1 MKKLIS
7 TVMFLIFALMPLCFA
22 SELPVLIDNAGYL
35 SDDQAE
41 QLEQMLD
48 EVLTDDFCA
57 VVFTEDEPSDDDP
70 QAAADDFFDYEGYL
84 EQYSNGIVFYIC
96 KSTRQYA
103 FSTTGTAID
112 TFNDSNLDVI
122 ETDMLDFLLNDEYF
136 EAFCSFAGNVKYY
149 LNAYTDPDYSSD
161 YINDGSGD
169 YNGGYDYD
177 YYDDEPLVIDIPTII
192 TFVAISALIAL
203 IIAAIATAIRAGR
216 MNTAKLKT
224 DAGTY
229 VDENG
234 LNVTASNDIYLYCT
248 VTRTAR
254 PQNEDHHT
262 SGGGGSSTHVSSSGT
277 THGGRNGSF

>member
-7 TVMFLIFALMPLCFA
+7 TILFLAFALMPFCFA
-22 SELPVLIDNAGYL
+22 AELPVVIDNAEYL
-35 SDDQAE
+35 TDDQSE

-70 QAAADDFFDYEGYL
+70 QAAADDFFDFEGYL

-112 TFNDSNLDVI
+112 TFDDSKLDVI
-122 ETDMLDFLLNDEYF
+122 ENDVLDFLRNDEYF

-149 LNAYTDPDYSSD
+149 LNEYADSD
-161 YINDGSGD
+161 YPSDYASNSSSD
-169 YNGGYDYD
+169 YNGGYD

-192 TFVAISALIAL
+192 TFIAISVLVAL

-224 DAGTY
+224 EAGNY
-229 VDENG
+229 VDEKG

-248 VTRTAR
+248 VTRTER
-254 PQNEDHHT
+254 PQNEDHNS

-277 THGGRNGSF
+277 THGGRSGSF

>member
-7 TVMFLIFALMPLCFA
+7 TILFLAFTLMPFCFA
-22 SELPVLIDNAGYL
+22 AELPVVIDNAEYL
-35 SDDQAE
+35 TDDQSE

-70 QAAADDFFDYEGYL
+70 QAAADDFFDFEGYL

-112 TFNDSNLDVI
+112 TFDDSKLDVI
-122 ETDMLDFLLNDEYF
+122 ENDMLDFLRNDEYF

-149 LNAYTDPDYSSD
+149 LNEYADSD
-161 YINDGSGD
+161 YPSDYASNSSSD
-169 YNGGYDYD
+169 YNGGYD

-192 TFVAISALIAL
+192 TFIAISVLVAL

-224 DAGTY
+224 EAGNY
-229 VDENG
+229 VDEKS

-248 VTRTAR
+248 VTRTER
-254 PQNEDHHT
+254 PQNEDHNS

-277 THGGRNGSF
+277 THGGRSGSF

>member
-7 TVMFLIFALMPLCFA
+7 TILFLAFALMPFCFA
-22 SELPVLIDNAGYL
+22 TELPVVIDNAEYL
-35 SDDQAE
+35 TDDQSE

-70 QAAADDFFDYEGYL
+70 QAAADDFFDFEGYL

-112 TFNDSNLDVI
+112 TFDDSKLDVI
-122 ETDMLDFLLNDEYF
+122 ENDMLDFLRNDEYF

-149 LNAYTDPDYSSD
+149 LNEYADSD
-161 YINDGSGD
+161 YPSDYASNSSSD
-169 YNGGYDYD
+169 YNGGYD

-192 TFVAISALIAL
+192 TFIAISVLVAL

-224 DAGTY
+224 EAGNY
-229 VDENG
+229 VDEKG

-248 VTRTAR
+248 VTRTER
-254 PQNEDHHT
+254 PQNEDHNS

-277 THGGRNGSF
+277 THGGRSGSF

>member
-1 MKKLIS
+1 
-7 TVMFLIFALMPLCFA
+7 
-22 SELPVLIDNAGYL
+22 
-35 SDDQAE
+35 
-41 QLEQMLD
+41 MLD

-70 QAAADDFFDYEGYL
+70 QAAADDFFDFEGYL

-112 TFNDSNLDVI
+112 TFDDSKLDVI
-122 ETDMLDFLLNDEYF
+122 ENDMLDFLRNDEYF

-149 LNAYTDPDYSSD
+149 LNEYDDSD
-161 YINDGSGD
+161 YPSDYASNSSSD
-169 YNGGYDYD
+169 YNGGYD

-192 TFVAISALIAL
+192 TFIAISVLVAL

-224 DAGTY
+224 EAGNY
-229 VDENG
+229 VDEKG

-248 VTRTAR
+248 VTRTER
-254 PQNEDHHT
+254 PQNEDHNS

-277 THGGRNGSF
+277 THGGRSGSF

>member
-7 TVMFLIFALMPLCFA
+7 TILFLAFALMPFCFA
-22 SELPVLIDNAGYL
+22 AELPVVIDNAEYL
-35 SDDQAE
+35 TDDQSE

-70 QAAADDFFDYEGYL
+70 QAAADDFFDFEGYL

-112 TFNDSNLDVI
+112 TFDDSKLDVI
-122 ETDMLDFLLNDEYF
+122 EYDMLDFLRNDEYF

-149 LNAYTDPDYSSD
+149 LNEYADSD
-161 YINDGSGD
+161 YPSDYASNSSSD
-169 YNGGYDYD
+169 YNGGYD

-192 TFVAISALIAL
+192 TFIAISVLVAL

-224 DAGTY
+224 EAGNY
-229 VDENG
+229 VDEKG

-248 VTRTAR
+248 VTRTER
-254 PQNEDHHT
+254 PQDEDHNS

-277 THGGRNGSF
+277 THGGRSGSF

>member
-7 TVMFLIFALMPLCFA
+7 TILFLAFALMPFCFA
-22 SELPVLIDNAGYL
+22 AELPVVIDNAEYL
-35 SDDQAE
+35 TDDQSE

-70 QAAADDFFDYEGYL
+70 QAAADDFFDFEGYL

-96 KSTRQYA
+96 KSKRQYA

-112 TFNDSNLDVI
+112 TFDDSKLDVI
-122 ETDMLDFLLNDEYF
+122 ENDMLDFLRNDEYF

-149 LNAYTDPDYSSD
+149 LNEYADSD
-161 YINDGSGD
+161 YPSDYASNSSSD
-169 YNGGYDYD
+169 YNGGYD

-192 TFVAISALIAL
+192 TFIAISVLVAL

-224 DAGTY
+224 EAGNY
-229 VDENG
+229 VDEKG

-248 VTRTAR
+248 VTRTER
-254 PQNEDHHT
+254 PQNEDHNS

-277 THGGRNGSF
+277 THGGRSGSF

>member
-7 TVMFLIFALMPLCFA
+7 TILFLAFALMPFCFA
-22 SELPVLIDNAGYL
+22 AELPVVIDNAEYL
-35 SDDQAE
+35 TDDQSE

-70 QAAADDFFDYEGYL
+70 QAAADDFFDFEGYL

-112 TFNDSNLDVI
+112 TFDDSKLDVI
-122 ETDMLDFLLNDEYF
+122 ENDMLDFLRNDEYF

-149 LNAYTDPDYSSD
+149 LNEYADSD
-161 YINDGSGD
+161 YPSDYASNSSSD
-169 YNGGYDYD
+169 YNGGYD

-192 TFVAISALIAL
+192 TFIAISVLVAL

-224 DAGTY
+224 EAGNY
-229 VDENG
+229 VDEKG

-248 VTRTAR
+248 VTRTEI
-254 PQNEDHHT
+254 PQNEDHNS

-277 THGGRNGSF
+277 THGGRSGSF

>member
-7 TVMFLIFALMPLCFA
+7 TILFLAFALMPFCFA
-22 SELPVLIDNAGYL
+22 AELPVVIDNAEYL
-35 SDDQAE
+35 TDDQSE

-70 QAAADDFFDYEGYL
+70 QAAADDFFDFEGYL

-112 TFNDSNLDVI
+112 TFDDSKLDVI
-122 ETDMLDFLLNDEYF
+122 ENDMLDFLRNDEYF

-149 LNAYTDPDYSSD
+149 LNEYADSDYPSDYASNSSSD
-161 YINDGSGD
+161 YNDG
-169 YNGGYDYD
+169 YD

-192 TFVAISALIAL
+192 TFIAISVLVAL

-224 DAGTY
+224 EAGNY
-229 VDENG
+229 VDEKG

-248 VTRTAR
+248 VTRTER
-254 PQNEDHHT
+254 PQNEDHNS

-277 THGGRNGSF
+277 THGGRSGSF

>member
-7 TVMFLIFALMPLCFA
+7 TILFLAFALMPFCFA
-22 SELPVLIDNAGYL
+22 AELPVVIDNAEYL
-35 SDDQAE
+35 TDDQSE

-70 QAAADDFFDYEGYL
+70 QAAADDFFDFEGYL

-112 TFNDSNLDVI
+112 TFDDSKLDVI
-122 ETDMLDFLLNDEYF
+122 ENDMLDFLRNDEYF

-149 LNAYTDPDYSSD
+149 LNEYADSD
-161 YINDGSGD
+161 YPSDYASNSSSD
-169 YNGGYDYD
+169 YNGGYD

-192 TFVAISALIAL
+192 TFIAISVLVAL

-224 DAGTY
+224 EASNY
-229 VDENG
+229 VDEKG

-248 VTRTAR
+248 VTRTER
-254 PQNEDHHT
+254 PQNEDHNS

-277 THGGRNGSF
+277 THGGRSGSF

>member
-7 TVMFLIFALMPLCFA
+7 TILFLAFALMPFCFA
-22 SELPVLIDNAGYL
+22 AELPVVIDNAEYL
-35 SDDQAE
+35 TDDQSE

-70 QAAADDFFDYEGYL
+70 QAAADDFFDFEGYL

-112 TFNDSNLDVI
+112 TFDDSKLDVI
-122 ETDMLDFLLNDEYF
+122 ENDMLDFLRNDEYF

-149 LNAYTDPDYSSD
+149 LNEYADSD
-161 YINDGSGD
+161 YPSDYASNSSSD
-169 YNGGYDYD
+169 YNGGYD

-192 TFVAISALIAL
+192 TFIAISVLVAL

-224 DAGTY
+224 EAGNY
-229 VDENG
+229 VDEKG

-248 VTRTAR
+248 VTRTER
-254 PQNEDHHT
+254 PQDEDHNS

-277 THGGRNGSF
+277 THGGRSGSF

>member
-7 TVMFLIFALMPLCFA
+7 TILFLAFALMPFCFA
-22 SELPVLIDNAGYL
+22 TELPVVIDNAEYL
-35 SDDQAE
+35 TDDQSE

-57 VVFTEDEPSDDDP
+57 VVFTEDEPSDNDP
-70 QAAADDFFDYEGYL
+70 QAAADDFFDFEGYL

-103 FSTTGTAID
+103 FYTTGTAID
-112 TFNDSNLDVI
+112 TFDDSKLDVI
-122 ETDMLDFLLNDEYF
+122 ENDMLDFLRNDEYF

-149 LNAYTDPDYSSD
+149 LNEYADSD
-161 YINDGSGD
+161 YPSDYASNSSSD
-169 YNGGYDYD
+169 YNGGYD

-192 TFVAISALIAL
+192 TFIAISVLVAL

-224 DAGTY
+224 EAGNY
-229 VDENG
+229 VDEKG

-248 VTRTAR
+248 VTRTER
-254 PQNEDHHT
+254 PQNEDHNS

-277 THGGRNGSF
+277 THGGRSGSF

>member
-7 TVMFLIFALMPLCFA
+7 TILFLAFALMPFCFA
-22 SELPVLIDNAGYL
+22 AELPVVIDNAEYL
-35 SDDQAE
+35 TDDQSE

-48 EVLTDDFCA
+48 EVLTYDFCA

-70 QAAADDFFDYEGYL
+70 QAAADDFFDFEGYL

-112 TFNDSNLDVI
+112 TFDDSKLDVI
-122 ETDMLDFLLNDEYF
+122 ENDMLDFLRNDEYF

-149 LNAYTDPDYSSD
+149 LNEYADSD
-161 YINDGSGD
+161 YPSDYASNSSSD
-169 YNGGYDYD
+169 YNGGYD

-192 TFVAISALIAL
+192 TFIAISVLVAL

-224 DAGTY
+224 EAGNY
-229 VDENG
+229 VDEKG

-248 VTRTAR
+248 VTRTER
-254 PQNEDHHT
+254 PQNEDHNS

-277 THGGRNGSF
+277 THGGRSGSF

>member
-7 TVMFLIFALMPLCFA
+7 TILFLAFALMPFCFA
-22 SELPVLIDNAGYL
+22 AELPVVIDNAEYL
-35 SDDQAE
+35 TDDQSE

-70 QAAADDFFDYEGYL
+70 QAAADDFFDFEGYL

-112 TFNDSNLDVI
+112 TFDDSKLDVI
-122 ETDMLDFLLNDEYF
+122 ENDMLDFLRNDEYF

-149 LNAYTDPDYSSD
+149 LNEYADSD
-161 YINDGSGD
+161 YPSDYASNSSSD
-169 YNGGYDYD
+169 YNGGYD

-192 TFVAISALIAL
+192 TFIAISVLVAL

-224 DAGTY
+224 EAGNY
-229 VDENG
+229 VDEKG
-234 LNVTASNDIYLYCT
+234 LNITVSNDIYLYCT
-248 VTRTAR
+248 VTRTER
-254 PQNEDHHT
+254 PQNEDHNS

-277 THGGRNGSF
+277 THGGRSGSF

>member
-7 TVMFLIFALMPLCFA
+7 TILFLAFALMPFCFA
-22 SELPVLIDNAGYL
+22 AELPVVIDNAEYL
-35 SDDQAE
+35 TDDQSE

-70 QAAADDFFDYEGYL
+70 QAAADDFFDFEGYL

-112 TFNDSNLDVI
+112 TFDDSKLDVI
-122 ETDMLDFLLNDEYF
+122 ENDMLDFLRNDEYF

-149 LNAYTDPDYSSD
+149 LNEYADSD
-161 YINDGSGD
+161 YPSNYASNSSSD
-169 YNGGYDYD
+169 YNGGYD

-192 TFVAISALIAL
+192 TFIAISVLVAL

-224 DAGTY
+224 EAGNY
-229 VDENG
+229 VDEKG

-248 VTRTAR
+248 VTRTER
-254 PQNEDHHT
+254 PQNEDHNS

-277 THGGRNGSF
+277 THGGRSGSF

>member
-7 TVMFLIFALMPLCFA
+7 TILFLAFALMPFCFA
-22 SELPVLIDNAGYL
+22 AELPVVIDNAEYL
-35 SDDQAE
+35 TDDQSE

-70 QAAADDFFDYEGYL
+70 QAAADDFFDFEGYL

-112 TFNDSNLDVI
+112 TFDDSKLDVI
-122 ETDMLDFLLNDEYF
+122 ENDMLDFLRNDEYF

-149 LNAYTDPDYSSD
+149 LNEYADSD
-161 YINDGSGD
+161 YPSDYASNSSSD
-169 YNGGYDYD
+169 YNGGYD

-192 TFVAISALIAL
+192 TFIAISVLVAL
-203 IIAAIATAIRAGR
+203 IIAVIATAIRAGR

-224 DAGTY
+224 EAGNY
-229 VDENG
+229 VDEKG

-248 VTRTAR
+248 VTRTER
-254 PQNEDHHT
+254 PQNEDHNS

-277 THGGRNGSF
+277 THGGRSGSF

>member
-7 TVMFLIFALMPLCFA
+7 TILFLAFALMPFCFA
-22 SELPVLIDNAGYL
+22 AELPVVIDNAEYL
-35 SDDQAE
+35 TDDQSE

-70 QAAADDFFDYEGYL
+70 QTAADDFFDFEGYL

-112 TFNDSNLDVI
+112 TFDDSKLDVI
-122 ETDMLDFLLNDEYF
+122 ENDMLDFLRNDEYF

-149 LNAYTDPDYSSD
+149 LNEYADSD
-161 YINDGSGD
+161 YPSDYASNSSSD
-169 YNGGYDYD
+169 YNGGYD

-192 TFVAISALIAL
+192 TFIAISVLVAL

-224 DAGTY
+224 EAGNY
-229 VDENG
+229 VDEKG

-248 VTRTAR
+248 VTRTER
-254 PQNEDHHT
+254 PQNEDHNS

-277 THGGRNGSF
+277 THGGRSGSF

>member
-7 TVMFLIFALMPLCFA
+7 TILFLAFALMPFCFA
-22 SELPVLIDNAGYL
+22 AELPVVIDNAEYL
-35 SDDQAE
+35 TDDQSE

-70 QAAADDFFDYEGYL
+70 QAAADDFFDFEGYL

-112 TFNDSNLDVI
+112 TFDDSKLDVI
-122 ETDMLDFLLNDEYF
+122 ENDVLDFLRNDEYF

-149 LNAYTDPDYSSD
+149 LNEYDDSD
-161 YINDGSGD
+161 YPSDYASNSSSD
-169 YNGGYDYD
+169 YNGGYD

-192 TFVAISALIAL
+192 TFIAISVLVAL

-224 DAGTY
+224 EAGNY
-229 VDENG
+229 VDEKG

-248 VTRTAR
+248 VTRTER
-254 PQNEDHHT
+254 PQNEDHNS

-277 THGGRNGSF
+277 THGGRSGSF

>member
-7 TVMFLIFALMPLCFA
+7 TILFLAFALMPFCFA
-22 SELPVLIDNAGYL
+22 AELPVVIDNAEYL
-35 SDDQAE
+35 TDDQSE

-70 QAAADDFFDYEGYL
+70 QAAADDFFDFEGYL

-112 TFNDSNLDVI
+112 TFDDSKLDVI
-122 ETDMLDFLLNDEYF
+122 ENDMLDFLRNDEYF

-149 LNAYTDPDYSSD
+149 LNEYADSD
-161 YINDGSGD
+161 YQSDYASNSSSD
-169 YNGGYDYD
+169 YNGGYD

-192 TFVAISALIAL
+192 TFIAISVLVAL

-224 DAGTY
+224 EAGNY
-229 VDENG
+229 VDEKG

-248 VTRTAR
+248 VTRTER
-254 PQNEDHHT
+254 PQNEDHNS

-277 THGGRNGSF
+277 THGGRSGSF

>member
-7 TVMFLIFALMPLCFA
+7 TVMFLIFALTPFCFA
-22 SELPVLIDNAGYL
+22 TDLPVVIDNAGYL
-35 SDDQAE
+35 TDDQTE
-41 QLEQMLD
+41 QLGQMLD

-70 QAAADDFFDYEGYL
+70 QAAADDFFDYQGYL

-122 ETDMLDFLLNDEYF
+122 ESDMLDFLRNDEYF

-149 LNAYTDPDYSSD
+149 INAYTDPDYSPD

-192 TFVAISALIAL
+192 TFVAVSALVAL

-224 DAGTY
+224 DAGAY
-229 VDENG
+229 VDEKG
-234 LNVTASNDIYLYCT
+234 LNITASNDIYLYCT

-254 PQNEDHHT
+254 PQNEDHHS

-277 THGGRNGSF
+277 THGGRSGSF

>member
-7 TVMFLIFALMPLCFA
+7 TILFLAFALMPFCLA
-22 SELPVLIDNAGYL
+22 AELPVVIDNAEYL
-35 SDDQAE
+35 TDDQSE

-70 QAAADDFFDYEGYL
+70 QAAADDFFDFEGYL

-112 TFNDSNLDVI
+112 TFDDSKLDVI
-122 ETDMLDFLLNDEYF
+122 ENDMLDFLRNDEYF

-149 LNAYTDPDYSSD
+149 LNEYADSD
-161 YINDGSGD
+161 YPSDYASNSSSD
-169 YNGGYDYD
+169 YNGGYD

-192 TFVAISALIAL
+192 TFIAISVLVAL

-224 DAGTY
+224 EAGNY
-229 VDENG
+229 VDEKG

-248 VTRTAR
+248 VTRTER
-254 PQNEDHHT
+254 PQNEDHNS

-277 THGGRNGSF
+277 THGGRSGSF

>member
-7 TVMFLIFALMPLCFA
+7 TILFLAFALMPFCFA
-22 SELPVLIDNAGYL
+22 AELPVVIDNAEYL
-35 SDDQAE
+35 TDDQSE

-70 QAAADDFFDYEGYL
+70 QAAADDFFDFEGYL

-112 TFNDSNLDVI
+112 TFDDSKLDVI
-122 ETDMLDFLLNDEYF
+122 ENDMLDFLRNDEYF

-149 LNAYTDPDYSSD
+149 LNEYADSD
-161 YINDGSGD
+161 YPSDYASNSSSD
-169 YNGGYDYD
+169 YNGGYD

-192 TFVAISALIAL
+192 TFIAISVLVAL

-224 DAGTY
+224 EAGNY
-229 VDENG
+229 VDEKG

-248 VTRTAR
+248 VTRTER
-254 PQNEDHHT
+254 PQNEDHNS

-277 THGGRNGSF
+277 THGGRSGSF